1 MKKELKIGVFVVAVL
16 VASFFVLNYLRGED
30 IFDREY
36 EIISR
41 YETVDGL
48 VASAPVFIKGYK
60 AGKVTA
66 VEYDTKEDNFVV
78 TCSVSKD
85 FKIPSDSEMVIYAV
99 DLMGGK
105 GIKINLGKSEEFIG
119 DEGVL
124 APAFENGLMDSLAGN
139 IAPLMEKVSNTLDS
153 LQVTVSG
160 VNTLLSENNQKS
172 FNNILAQV
180 EATMKN
186 LKALSG
192 TINGKSEEIVSLM
205 NNLNEFSS
213 KLIAVSEKVDTTLTG
228 VNSALDKVNASDIE
242 GLVSSFRSLLENIND
257 PEGSVGK
264 LLNNDSV
271 YNSVD
276 SLLIEIN
283 SLVAKIQ
290 ENPKKYLKISVF

>member
-66 VEYDTKEDNFVV
+66 VEYDAKEDNFVV
-78 TCSVSKD
+78 ICSVSKD

-124 APAFENGLMDSLAGN
+124 AAAFENGLMDSLAGN

-172 FNNILAQV
+172 FSNILAQV

-242 GLVSSFRSLLENIND
+242 GLVSSFRSLLVNIND

>member
-1 MKKELKIGVFVVAVL
+1 
-16 VASFFVLNYLRGED
+16 
-30 IFDREY
+30 
-36 EIISR
+36 
-41 YETVDGL
+41 VDGL

-66 VEYDTKEDNFVV
+66 VEYDAKEDNFVV
-78 TCSVSKD
+78 ICSVSKD

-124 APAFENGLMDSLAGN
+124 AAAFENGLMDSLAGN

-172 FNNILAQV
+172 FSNILAQV
-180 EATMKN
+180 EASMKN

-228 VNSALDKVNASDIE
+228 VNSAIDKVNASDIE
-242 GLVSSFRSLLENIND
+242 GLVSSFRSLLVNIND